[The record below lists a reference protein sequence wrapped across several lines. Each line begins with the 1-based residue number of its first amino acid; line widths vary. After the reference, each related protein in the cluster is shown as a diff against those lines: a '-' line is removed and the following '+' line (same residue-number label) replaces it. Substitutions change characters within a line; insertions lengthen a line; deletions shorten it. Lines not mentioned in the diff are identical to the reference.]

1 MNYDQSLIPA
11 NLLNFTPSS
20 FNQVPQPNNLLGISF
35 PEQKQQ
41 QKKLREKRQK
51 QLPNLQGVLHARD
64 KNAVVANA
72 YGTNPFE
79 NLYTVNGPPTF
90 SSTDDNPFDSFGSD
104 APDDALSTPPQTPPR
119 VKMDQTVHEYT
130 PTGNRRQMKIK
141 QTSLK
146 HSQRAEHLARDDSY
160 STLGDDSRIQKFE
173 SILQRLEMVLVDLL
187 QNTQR
192 LRRV

>member
-1 MNYDQSLIPA
+1 M
-11 NLLNFTPSS
+11 
-20 FNQVPQPNNLLGISF
+20 
-35 PEQKQQ
+35 
-41 QKKLREKRQK
+41 REKRQK

-79 NLYTVNGPPTF
+79 NTHTYNSPPTS
-90 SSTDDNPFDSFGSD
+90 SSTDFNPFNLFGSG

-141 QTSLK
+141 QTRLK
-146 HSQRAEHLARDDSY
+146 DSPREHNLPRNDSY
-160 STLGDDSRIQKFE
+160 STLGGDSPTQKFE
-173 SILQRLEMVLVDLL
+173 RILQRLEIVLVDLL